1 MDGKFYQ
8 VKVSEQAEDQM
19 REIARY
25 IAVDLQNKTAAI
37 ELLDLFQAMMDSL
50 CRLPERIALTE
61 EEPWRQQG
69 ESGSP

>member
-25 IAVDLQNKTAAI
+25 IAVDLQNKTAVI

-50 CRLPERIALTE
+50 CIDP
-61 EEPWRQQG
+61 
-69 ESGSP
+69 